1 VLALDDT
8 RKAMQLQ
15 LDTIKNQ
22 QKKLGEEKKYDEAKA
37 LKVEIQ
43 ALEEKYQSTVKE
55 LDQLLLKMPNTA
67 IHPDVPVGKD
77 ESENVVTKTI

>member
-1 VLALDDT
+1 
-8 RKAMQLQ
+8 MQLQ

-43 ALEEKYQSTVKE
+43 ALEEKYQGTVKQ